1 MRNLQLQRLSFHG
14 RPAVAALLLTGAL
27 VAGDAGAASAEPI
40 SRRSRPDMGATA
52 EGSVTGRPIPR
63 RQVRP
68 RISRSVNRSRPRMSV
83 AAAPSPVDVLADVWA
98 KLRHCESGGRY
109 NVNSGNGFFG
119 AYQFTAATWRGLG
132 FPGLPHQAAPEVQD
146 EAARRLQA
154 RSGWGQWPACS
165 RRLGVR

>member
-14 RPAVAALLLTGAL
+14 RPAVAALFLTGAL
-27 VAGDAGAASAEPI
+27 VAGDAGAVSAQPI
-40 SRRSRPDMGATA
+40 SRQPRPDAGATA
-52 EGSVTGRPIPR
+52 QRSVTRRPMPR
-63 RQVRP
+63 RQIRP
-68 RISRSVNRSRPRMSV
+68 RISRSAIRPRISV
-83 AAAPSPVDVLADVWA
+83 AAAPMPLGVLADVWA

-109 NVNSGNGFFG
+109 DINTGNGFFG
-119 AYQFTAATWRGLG
+119 AYQFTAGTWHGLG

-165 RRLGVR
+165 RRIGAR